1 MLTRNILTHRNVY
14 FLMGILTH
22 IELCFLMGILI
33 LEKSNITIVHPGVS
47 LLLFLTKVMYEVSY
61 LYA

>member
-1 MLTRNILTHRNVY
+1 
-14 FLMGILTH
+14 MGILTH

-61 LYA
+61 LYANHSLVPRLQFSLHSV